1 MVTIYWQGHANAI
14 TSYDAIL
21 FKNSTFRR
29 KLQYDSILFCTRCR
43 NPIIGNN
50 TKKQG
55 KNHKLFPCFFFA
67 PCRPGQ
73 PHRSHCVPMNIN
85 LCGHGTFSVGVL
97 SFERNAPCTPF
108 CQFIL
113 QVHFHFPDTGGSLS
127 SISGTPF
134 SSLQKDLKFPG
145 SCFRPAL
152 KPDR

>member
-85 LCGHGTFSVGVL
+85 HCGHGTFSVGVL
-97 SFERNAPCTPF
+97 SFERNAPCTP
-108 CQFIL
+108 IL
-113 QVHFHFPDTGGSLS
+113 PIYSTSAFSLS
-127 SISGTPF
+127 RYWRIAKQYFRYSIFFLAERFEIPWIVF
-134 SSLQKDLKFPG
+134 SACSK
-145 SCFRPAL
+145 A
-152 KPDR
+152 

>member
-1 MVTIYWQGHANAI
+1 MLTQAAQCVVMLISHLYRATEEIYEYEKHPEE
-14 TSYDAIL
+14 L
-21 FKNSTFRR
+21 HFV
-29 KLQYDSILFCTRCR
+29 KLRNQWNRSIKISRGEIPRLIFSC
-43 NPIIGNN
+43 PVPSG
-50 TKKQG
+50 
-55 KNHKLFPCFFFA
+55 L
-67 PCRPGQ
+67 

-85 LCGHGTFSVGVL
+85 PCGHGTFSVGVL